1 MGPKSNFN
9 QLKKL
14 VQGNDYFIL
23 KLINL
28 TVETVRLL
36 SDNTC
41 SKREGV
47 VLPILW
53 YLSELNI
60 NCLIPRQQAFKQHD
74 LHSSFAVFE

>member
-9 QLKKL
+9 QQKNL

-28 TVETVRLL
+28 STVRLL
-36 SDNTC
+36 FDNTC

-47 VLPILW
+47 VLPIL
-53 YLSELNI
+53 
-60 NCLIPRQQAFKQHD
+60 
-74 LHSSFAVFE
+74 

>member
-9 QLKKL
+9 KQKKKKL
-14 VQGNDYFIL
+14 VQGNGYLIL

-28 TVETVRLL
+28 STVRLL

-47 VLPILW
+47 V
-53 YLSELNI
+53 
-60 NCLIPRQQAFKQHD
+60 Q
-74 LHSSFAVFE
+74 

>member
-9 QLKKL
+9 QLKNL

-47 VLPILW
+47 VLPIL
-53 YLSELNI
+53 
-60 NCLIPRQQAFKQHD
+60 
-74 LHSSFAVFE
+74 